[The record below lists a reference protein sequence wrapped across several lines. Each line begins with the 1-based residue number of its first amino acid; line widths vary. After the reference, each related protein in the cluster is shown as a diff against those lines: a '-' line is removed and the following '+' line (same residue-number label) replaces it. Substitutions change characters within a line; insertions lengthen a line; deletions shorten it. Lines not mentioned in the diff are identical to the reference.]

1 MKMRRC
7 VWAAFCALAVF
18 CLVLPGAAAAA
29 PFGKDE
35 MKRMSVFLGNFTELG
50 YYELDLEEEGDGTL
64 HLGGPDAAPDLIRF
78 GIGHNYINN
87 FKSRVKKCA
96 EKDCEHGSLTIEGKF
111 VQESV
116 KKYFDLE
123 LENRSVM
130 DSDPPYFFDGRL
142 YHFEG
147 ADGEAVYYAEVKTA
161 SREGGVIRMSGE
173 LYNAEDRKDRPATF
187 QAVAKPYK
195 WNGKDTWAILSIRS
209 EFK

>member
-1 MKMRRC
+1 MFT
-7 VWAAFCALAVF
+7 ALGPCAWLDPHRFVFTRDETGKGSRGKAVEQQEGW
-18 CLVLPGAAAAA
+18 LSVALYDSALKELTVLREA
-29 PFGKDE
+29 
-35 MKRMSVFLGNFTELG
+35 TETQD
-50 YYELDLEEEGDGTL
+50 YI
-64 HLGGPDAAPDLIRF
+64 IRF

-195 WNGKDTWAILSIRS
+195 WNGKDRWAILSIRS